1 VEIIVSRRENVVR
14 AFFWAILVFVLMM
27 TGYSLIAGKTDRSE
41 VGRQP
46 YKQADLQQQMDQY
59 NSVLKKNPKDLRTLV
74 ALGDLYLK
82 MDNEGAA
89 FEVFQRAEKVDPDNA
104 HVLSDIGGIYQQIGQ
119 YDSALKRYRK
129 AYDLHPQNNG
139 LLLKMA
145 LIYSRYKEE
154 PTKALDLLEQF
165 LATSPEPQ
173 LAATAKQ
180 EIVRIRQFSRPVA
193 EPKD

>member
-1 VEIIVSRRENVVR
+1 
-14 AFFWAILVFVLMM
+14 MM

-46 YKQADLQQQMDQY
+46 YKQADLQQQIDQY
-59 NSVLKKNPKDLRTLV
+59 NSVLKKTQKDLRTLV